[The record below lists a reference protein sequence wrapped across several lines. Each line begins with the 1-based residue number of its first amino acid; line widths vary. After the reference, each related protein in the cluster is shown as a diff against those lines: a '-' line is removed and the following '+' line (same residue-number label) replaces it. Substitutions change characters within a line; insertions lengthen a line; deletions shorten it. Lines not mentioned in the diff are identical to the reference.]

1 MTPCADL
8 ATTSGMNRR
17 SFLTSAVRTGVV
29 GVGFALGGTLGS
41 ARRVRAAQGPIRIG
55 FLSRAFP
62 PAIPTV
68 NDSPHARG
76 FLLAVD
82 ELNARGGV
90 LGRPVEVT
98 LGDYTS
104 DPKNVAAWATRL
116 LQEEK
121 VDLLAGTATSAERN
135 AVGPIVSSADK
146 LLLYGSYYEGQDQ
159 EHFPGVCNKLI
170 FMFGPEPSQQFVPH
184 LDYIMQRH
192 GRVFYG
198 LGADYVWPRV
208 VLRRLRAALET
219 RGGRLVAEEYFPVGG
234 EKDFAPVLERIRS
247 SGATV
252 VFGALIPPDNVTFAR
267 QFYQAGMDQKLAY
280 WGAADH
286 EATTRAKGPQA
297 SAGSY
302 SSFDYFMALQT
313 PENQAF
319 LKRLRAKH
327 GPDALMYTAGVAMY
341 NAAHM
346 FARAAEQ
353 AGSLD
358 TDKLVSALEGIRSR
372 GPQGEVYMRA
382 KDHQIVVPSYLAR
395 ARKEWKGFEDM
406 FDIVRSTGLVEPT
419 EANCTFPLKK
429 K

>member
-29 GVGFALGGTLGS
+29 GVGFALGGPLGS

-208 VLRRLRAALET
+208 VQ
-219 RGGRLVAEEYFPVGG
+219 
-234 EKDFAPVLERIRS
+234 DAPVALHDVIEVGHELLRGL
-247 SGATV
+247 GAV
-252 VFGALIPPDNVTFAR
+252 RAPPR
-267 QFYQAGMDQKLAY
+267 LHH
-280 WGAADH
+280 AA
-286 EATTRAKGPQA
+286 P
-297 SAGSY
+297 
-302 SSFDYFMALQT
+302 
-313 PENQAF
+313 
-319 LKRLRAKH
+319 
-327 GPDALMYTAGVAMY
+327 
-341 NAAHM
+341 
-346 FARAAEQ
+346 
-353 AGSLD
+353 
-358 TDKLVSALEGIRSR
+358 
-372 GPQGEVYMRA
+372 
-382 KDHQIVVPSYLAR
+382 R
-395 ARKEWKGFEDM
+395 ARLL
-406 FDIVRSTGLVEPT
+406 RPRR
-419 EANCTFPLKK
+419 
-429 K
+429 

>member
-1 MTPCADL
+1 MAPRADL
-8 ATTSGMNRR
+8 PRTSGMNRR
-17 SFLTSAVRTGVV
+17 SFLTNAVRTGAV
-29 GVGFALGGTLGS
+29 GVGLALGGTLGS
-41 ARRVRAAQGPIRIG
+41 AQRVRAAQGPIRIG

-68 NDSPHARG
+68 NDSPIARG

-90 LGRPVEVT
+90 LGRPIEVA

-121 VDLLAGTATSAERN
+121 VDLLAGPVTSAERN

-170 FMFGPEPSQQFVPH
+170 FMFGPEPSQLFVPH

-192 GRVFYG
+192 GRIFYG

-252 VFGALIPPDNVTFAR
+252 FFGALILPDNVTFAR

-280 WGAADH
+280 WGASDQ
-286 EATTRAKGPQA
+286 EVTTRAKGTQA
-297 SAGSY
+297 SAGAY

-319 LKRLRAKH
+319 LKRRSTPTSSSQPWKASGQEGRRARSTCA
-327 GPDALMYTAGVAMY
+327 PRTT
-341 NAAHM
+341 
-346 FARAAEQ
+346 R
-353 AGSLD
+353 S
-358 TDKLVSALEGIRSR
+358 SCPRISR
-372 GPQGEVYMRA
+372 GLAKSGRA
-382 KDHQIVVPSYLAR
+382 SRTCSISCDRPGWWSRPRRTVHSR
-395 ARKEWKGFEDM
+395 
-406 FDIVRSTGLVEPT
+406 
-419 EANCTFPLKK
+419 
-429 K
+429 

>member
-1 MTPCADL
+1 MTPRADL
-8 ATTSGMNRR
+8 PRTRVMNRR
-17 SFLTSAVRTGVV
+17 SFLTRAVRAGAF
-29 GVGFALGGTLGS
+29 GVGFALGGTLGR
-41 ARRVRAAQGPIRIG
+41 AQRVRAAQGPIRIG

-68 NDSPHARG
+68 NDSPIARG
-76 FLLAVD
+76 FMLAVD

-90 LGRPVEVT
+90 LGRPIEVA

-116 LQEEK
+116 LQEK
-121 VDLLAGTATSAERN
+121 VDLLAGPVTSAERN

-146 LLLYGSYYEGQDQ
+146 LLLYGSFYEGQDQ

-170 FMFGPEPSQQFVPH
+170 FMFGAEPSQQFVPH

-234 EKDFAPVLERIRS
+234 EKHFAPVLERIRS

-252 VFGALIPPDNVTFAR
+252 FFGALILPDNVTFAR
-267 QFYQAGMDQKLAY
+267 QFYQAGMEQKFAY
-280 WGAADH
+280 WGASDQ
-286 EATTRAKGPQA
+286 EVTTRAKGTQA
-297 SAGSY
+297 SAGAY

-319 LKRLRAKH
+319 LKRFRDKY
-327 GPDALMYTAGVAMY
+327 GPDAVMYTVGVAMY
-341 NAAHM
+341 NAGHM

-358 TDKLVSALEGIRSR
+358 TDKLVSALEGVRSR

-382 KDHQIVVPSYLAR
+382 KDHQSVGPSYLAR

-406 FDIVRSTGLVEPT
+406 FDIV
-419 EANCTFPLKK
+419 
-429 K
+429 

>member
-1 MTPCADL
+1 
-8 ATTSGMNRR
+8 
-17 SFLTSAVRTGVV
+17 V
-29 GVGFALGGTLGS
+29 
-41 ARRVRAAQGPIRIG
+41 
-55 FLSRAFP
+55 
-62 PAIPTV
+62 
-68 NDSPHARG
+68 
-76 FLLAVD
+76 
-82 ELNARGGV
+82 
-90 LGRPVEVT
+90 
-98 LGDYTS
+98 
-104 DPKNVAAWATRL
+104 
-116 LQEEK
+116 
-121 VDLLAGTATSAERN
+121 TSAERN

-170 FMFGPEPSQQFVPH
+170 FMFGPEPSQLFVPH

-192 GRVFYG
+192 GRIFYG

-252 VFGALIPPDNVTFAR
+252 FFGALILPDNVTFAR

-280 WGAADH
+280 WGASDQ
-286 EATTRAKGPQA
+286 EVTTRAKGTQA
-297 SAGSY
+297 SAGAY

-319 LKRLRAKH
+319 LKRFRDKY
-327 GPDALMYTAGVAMY
+327 GPDAVMYTVGVAMY

-429 K
+429 R

>member
-8 ATTSGMNRR
+8 PTTSGMNRR
-17 SFLTSAVRTGVV
+17 SFLTNAVRTGAV
-29 GVGFALGGTLGS
+29 GVGLALGGTVGS
-41 ARRVRAAQGPIRIG
+41 AQRVRAAQGSIRIG

-68 NDSPHARG
+68 NDSPIARG

-90 LGRPVEVT
+90 LGRPIEVA

-116 LQEEK
+116 LQEK
-121 VDLLAGTATSAERN
+121 VDVLAGPVTSAERN
-135 AVGPIVSSADK
+135 AVGPIVSGADK
-146 LLLYGSYYEGQDQ
+146 LLLYGSFYEGQDQ

-184 LDYIMQRH
+184 LDYIIQRH

-198 LGADYVWPRV
+198 LGSDYVWPRV

-219 RGGRLVAEEYFPVGG
+219 RGGRLVAEEYFPLGG
-234 EKDFAPVLERIRS
+234 QKDFEPVLERIRS
-247 SGATV
+247 SGAAV
-252 VFGALIPPDNVTFAR
+252 VFGALALPDNVTFAR
-267 QFYQAGMDQKLAY
+267 QFYQAGIDQKLAY
-280 WGAADH
+280 WALADH
-286 EATTRAKGPQA
+286 EATTRAKGTQA
-297 SAGSY
+297 SAGTY
-302 SSFDYFMALQT
+302 SSFDYFMAVQT

-319 LKRLRAKH
+319 LKRLRDKY
-327 GPDALMYTAGVAMY
+327 GPDAVMNTIGVAMY

-358 TDKLVSALEGIRSR
+358 TDKLVSALEGIRAR

>member
-1 MTPCADL
+1 MTPRADL
-8 ATTSGMNRR
+8 PRTRVMNRR
-17 SFLTSAVRTGVV
+17 SFLTNAVRTGAV
-29 GVGFALGGTLGS
+29 GVGFALGGTLGR
-41 ARRVRAAQGPIRIG
+41 AQRVRAAQGPIRIG

-68 NDSPHARG
+68 NDSPIARG

-90 LGRPVEVT
+90 LGRPIEVA

-121 VDLLAGTATSAERN
+121 VDLLAGPVTSAERN

-170 FMFGPEPSQQFVPH
+170 FMFGPEPSQLFVPH

-192 GRVFYG
+192 GRIFYG

-252 VFGALIPPDNVTFAR
+252 FFGALILPDNVTFAR

-280 WGAADH
+280 WGASDQ
-286 EATTRAKGPQA
+286 EVTTRAKGTQA
-297 SAGSY
+297 SAGAY

-319 LKRLRAKH
+319 LKRFRDKY
-327 GPDALMYTAGVAMY
+327 GPDAVMYTVGVAMY

-429 K
+429 R

>member
-1 MTPCADL
+1 
-8 ATTSGMNRR
+8 TTSRMNPR
-17 SFLTSAVRTGVV
+17 SFLPNAVRTGVV

-41 ARRVRAAQGPIRIG
+41 PPRVRGAQGPIRIG

-116 LQEEK
+116 VQEEK

-170 FMFGPEPSQQFVPH
+170 FMFVPEPSQQFVPH

-192 GRVFYG
+192 GRIFYD
-198 LGADYVWPRV
+198 LVCYYVWPHV
-208 VLRRLRAALET
+208 ELRRLTAALET
-219 RGGRLVAEEYFPVGG
+219 RGG
-234 EKDFAPVLERIRS
+234 
-247 SGATV
+247 
-252 VFGALIPPDNVTFAR
+252 
-267 QFYQAGMDQKLAY
+267 
-280 WGAADH
+280 
-286 EATTRAKGPQA
+286 
-297 SAGSY
+297 
-302 SSFDYFMALQT
+302 
-313 PENQAF
+313 
-319 LKRLRAKH
+319 
-327 GPDALMYTAGVAMY
+327 
-341 NAAHM
+341 
-346 FARAAEQ
+346 
-353 AGSLD
+353 
-358 TDKLVSALEGIRSR
+358 
-372 GPQGEVYMRA
+372 
-382 KDHQIVVPSYLAR
+382 
-395 ARKEWKGFEDM
+395 
-406 FDIVRSTGLVEPT
+406 
-419 EANCTFPLKK
+419 
-429 K
+429 

>member
-8 ATTSGMNRR
+8 PTTSGMNRR
-17 SFLTSAVRTGVV
+17 SFLTNAVRTGAA
-29 GVGFALGGTLGS
+29 GVGLALGGTLGS
-41 ARRVRAAQGPIRIG
+41 AQRVRAAPGPIRIG

-76 FLLAVD
+76 FMLAVD

-90 LGRPVEVT
+90 LGRPIEVT

-104 DPKNVAAWATRL
+104 DPKNVA
-116 LQEEK
+116 
-121 VDLLAGTATSAERN
+121 LLAGTATSAERN

-146 LLLYGSYYEGQDQ
+146 LLLYGSYYEAQDQ

-184 LDYIMQRH
+184 LDYIIQRH

-252 VFGALIPPDNVTFAR
+252 VFGALIPPDNVIFAR
-267 QFYQAGMDQKLAY
+267 QFYQAGIDQKLAY
-280 WGAADH
+280 WGASDH

-297 SAGSY
+297 SVGTY

-327 GPDALMYTAGVAMY
+327 
-341 NAAHM
+341 
-346 FARAAEQ
+346 
-353 AGSLD
+353 
-358 TDKLVSALEGIRSR
+358 
-372 GPQGEVYMRA
+372 
-382 KDHQIVVPSYLAR
+382 HQIVVPSYLAR

-406 FDIVRSTGLVEPT
+406 FDIVRSSGLVEPT

>member
-1 MTPCADL
+1 MTPRADL
-8 ATTSGMNRR
+8 PRTRVMNRR
-17 SFLTSAVRTGVV
+17 SFLTNAVRTGAV
-29 GVGFALGGTLGS
+29 GVGFALGGTLGR
-41 ARRVRAAQGPIRIG
+41 AQRVRAAQGPIRIG

-68 NDSPHARG
+68 NDSPIARG

-90 LGRPVEVT
+90 LGRPIEVA

-116 LQEEK
+116 LQEK
-121 VDLLAGTATSAERN
+121 VDVLAGPVTSAERN
-135 AVGPIVSSADK
+135 AVGPIVSGADK
-146 LLLYGSYYEGQDQ
+146 LLLYGSFYEGQDQ

-184 LDYIMQRH
+184 LDYIIQRH

-198 LGADYVWPRV
+198 LGSDYVWPRV

-219 RGGRLVAEEYFPVGG
+219 RGGRLVAEEYFPLGG
-234 EKDFAPVLERIRS
+234 QKDFEPVLERIRA
-247 SGATV
+247 SGAAV
-252 VFGALIPPDNVTFAR
+252 VFGALIPPDNLTFAR
-267 QFYQAGMDQKLAY
+267 QFYQAGIDQKLAY
-280 WGAADH
+280 WGASDH

-313 PENQAF
+313 PENQ
-319 LKRLRAKH
+319 RLRAKH

-395 ARKEWKGFEDM
+395 ARKEWRGF
-406 FDIVRSTGLVEPT
+406 
-419 EANCTFPLKK
+419 
-429 K
+429 